1 MDDCADGEM
10 AEAVVRYLAEH
21 PAAMDTLDGIA
32 QWWLMRQ
39 VVRTDL
45 ERLQRVLT
53 RLADTGVLEAV
64 GQGESVRYRL
74 RGAAPGAMS

>member
-10 AEAVVRYLAEH
+10 AEAVVRHLTEH

-53 RLADTGVLEAV
+53 RLADAGVLETV
-64 GQGESVRYRL
+64 GQGESVRYRR

>member
-1 MDDCADGEM
+1 M
-10 AEAVVRYLAEH
+10 AEAVMRYLAEH

-74 RGAAPGAMS
+74 RGAAPGATS

>member
-10 AEAVVRYLAEH
+10 AEAVVRYLTEH

-74 RGAAPGAMS
+74 RGAPPGAMS